1 MQFTQVNTVKAVVE
15 SRNTRKTLGVTPLA
29 WTSAAL
35 AGLASDPL
43 TETETVLP
51 ATVPVMTGNACVVPP
66 PPDGFVGFPSS
77 SPPPHAG
84 NSALTAT
91 SDAA

>member
-1 MQFTQVNTVKAVVE
+1 VNVVVE
-15 SRNTRKTLGVTPLA
+15 SRKTRKTLGCTDDA

-35 AGLASDPL
+35 PGLASDPL
-43 TETETVLP
+43 TETETVRP
-51 ATVPVMTGNACVVPP
+51 ETVALIRGNAWVVPP

-77 SPPPHAG
+77 PPPPHAG